1 MKKKLALVFPGG
13 GTRGVITLELLTELN
28 SRIEKLAT
36 SQGKNFKSLSFHTD
50 YMAGTSIGSFI
61 AATMSDSSM
70 PTKSTFTDKAGEIL
84 KKNSFLPISGSYYS
98 SESLETTLDEIL
110 GDKTFSNIE
119 KNILITS
126 YNLEMS
132 EQTIFTNFGNE
143 NSRQKI
149 QGFAWVT
156 DEIKLKDV
164 VQASAAVP
172 GLLKSKEIHYCRDDS
187 GVKKYHEVDGAM
199 QNMTPIMDLALAMHL
214 LEEVNFEDMFI
225 LSIGT
230 GTLKKDIMS
239 ELQDKGCIGHIF
251 SSKAIGVAHACIVQE
266 ATENQC
272 KILVERYGGKFFK
285 LEPQISLDDF
295 CSALND
301 SKEQMNRYINI
312 AQDYILANDSYLNE
326 VAQQILDN
334 CCL

>member
-1 MKKKLALVFPGG
+1 
-13 GTRGVITLELLTELN
+13 
-28 SRIEKLAT
+28 
-36 SQGKNFKSLSFHTD
+36 
-50 YMAGTSIGSFI
+50 MAGTSIGSFI

-70 PTKSTFTDKAGEIL
+70 PARTTFTDKAGKIL
-84 KKNSFLPISGSYYS
+84 KKNSFLPLSKCYYS
-98 SESLETTLDEIL
+98 SQNLEKTLDHML

-126 YNLEMS
+126 YNLEKS
-132 EQTIFTNFGNE
+132 EQTIFTNFGSE
-143 NSRQKI
+143 DSRQI
-149 QGFAWVT
+149 MQGCAWGI
-156 DEIKLKDV
+156 DDIKLKDA

-172 GLLKSKEIHYCRDDS
+172 GFLKAKEIEYCRDDS

-199 QNMTPIMDLALAMHL
+199 QNMSPVMDLALAMHL
-214 LEEVNFEDMFI
+214 LEEVDFKDMFI
-225 LSIGT
+225 ISVGT

-239 ELQDKGCIGHIF
+239 SLQDKGCIGHLF

-272 KILVERYGGKFFK
+272 KILVERSGGKFCK

-301 SKEQMNRYINI
+301 SKEQMNRYIDI
-312 AQDYILANDSYLNE
+312 AQDYILQNDSYLNE
-326 VAQQILDN
+326 VAQQILEN
-334 CCL
+334 CYL